1 MRKSSARGR
10 EGGDSL
16 PRSFLRPWT
25 APAAAGA
32 GRLPGQE
39 GCQAASPP
47 PHPVL
52 GHCRRRPLRRA
63 HPGGGAAAAEAERY
77 GTGAAPP
84 PCGDAGPG
92 GGRLPARP
100 PGAPVSRAPPPGGG
114 PSPSAAASGGGGAG
128 LVLPVEAG
136 RLLRPIGPPSVR
148 FPPSPADSQWEG
160 GRSPLPAHTWGG
172 RSRGQGC
179 RRHCFPQGKGGQ
191 GPPPPPGGAGQE
203 RSVLAAR
210 RPRAAPCWRG
220 PQHSGGG
227 GRSGPGLLVRLA
239 VSAAVSLDC
248 RPERQRA

>member
-47 PHPVL
+47 PPPVL

-77 GTGAAPP
+77 GTGAAPPP

-114 PSPSAAASGGGGAG
+114 PSPSATASGGGGAG

-148 FPPSPADSQWEG
+148 FPPSPAGSQWEG

-172 RSRGQGC
+172 
-179 RRHCFPQGKGGQ
+179 GGA
-191 GPPPPPGGAGQE
+191 PGG
-203 RSVLAAR
+203 
-210 RPRAAPCWRG
+210 RAAAAIVSLRGREGRG
-220 PQHSGGG
+220 PRRRRAGL
-227 GRSGPGLLVRLA
+227 GRSGVCWQRGAREQRPAGGAPSTRGGRAGGVGPAYSYVLL
-239 VSAAVSLDC
+239 SL
-248 RPERQRA
+248 PQ